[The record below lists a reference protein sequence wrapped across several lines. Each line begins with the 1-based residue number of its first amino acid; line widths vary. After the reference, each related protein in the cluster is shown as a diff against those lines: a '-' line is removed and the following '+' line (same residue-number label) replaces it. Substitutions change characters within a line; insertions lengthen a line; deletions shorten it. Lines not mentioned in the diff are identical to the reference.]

1 MACDVSPVAMF
12 FPDIVEICHRYL
24 RWCCSS
30 TIFKMNVWEI
40 SRLDLDVDPL
50 ASPWKC
56 RNVSKWIWYMS
67 SKWAVFE
74 GDQGPYFHICSRLC
88 QVEVKQPRNTN
99 VNTFL
104 SLQEIFL
111 HALKWKYFL
120 VSDLI
125 FWNYISR
132 RKWFA
137 LHTRYDMVNNLWL
150 LHFKFSNSSVLYL
163 VHSSRVFLEILLL
176 SHLSIV
182 IFVSLFV
189 YFHFFFFKVS
199 CVVVSIF

>member
-1 MACDVSPVAMF
+1 MLIHLLLLENVEMYQNEYDIWVAS
-12 FPDIVEICHRYL
+12 EQYL
-24 RWCCSS
+24 KVTRVHIFIFAAVCARWRW
-30 TIFKMNVWEI
+30 T
-40 SRLDLDVDPL
+40 
-50 ASPWKC
+50 
-56 RNVSKWIWYMS
+56 
-67 SKWAVFE
+67 
-74 GDQGPYFHICSRLC
+74 
-88 QVEVKQPRNTN
+88 QPRNTN

-104 SLQEIFL
+104 SFQEIFL